1 MNTNDF
7 DFILPEYL
15 IAQHPIN
22 KRDESRL
29 LVLDKSTGDIKHC
42 QFKEIIN
49 FLHPNDVLVLN
60 NTKVIPARI
69 IGIKEE
75 TKAVIELLLLK
86 DQGNNQWE
94 CLTKPARRVKVGTII
109 SFGNGKLKAKCL
121 QELDEGI
128 RVFTL
133 IYEGVLYEILDELGS
148 MPLPP
153 YIHEKIIKKDRYQ
166 TVYASTLGS
175 SAAPTAGLH
184 FTKELLDEIDRKG
197 IKICFVT
204 LHIGLGTFRPVTVTD
219 VTKHVMHSEYYEMDT
234 QTANI
239 LNAAKSN
246 NYNIISVGTTTT
258 RTLETIINKYDKFK
272 SCSGWTDIFIYPGYK
287 FKAIDQLITNFHLP
301 KSTLLMLVS
310 ALSSKEKILNAYDE
324 AIKKNYRF
332 FSFGDSMFIK

>member
-75 TKAVIELLLLK
+75 TKAVIQLLLLK

-133 IYEGVLYEILDELGS
+133 IYEGILYEILDELGS

-153 YIHEKIIKKDRYQ
+153 YIHEKITKKDRYQ

-287 FKAIDQLITNFHLP
+287 FKAVDQLITNFHLP

>member
-75 TKAVIELLLLK
+75 TKAVIQLLLLK

-153 YIHEKIIKKDRYQ
+153 YIHEKITKKDRYQ

-287 FKAIDQLITNFHLP
+287 FKAVDQLITNFHLP